1 MKYLFKKSVVIFVI
15 GGGPICLMLL
25 GDADVGD
32 LTALRLVEVHCI

>member
-1 MKYLFKKSVVIFVI
+1 MNICLKKVLLFFVI